1 MTNLRDPY
9 IYAMELLCKLC
20 GESNYIHFKYAR
32 LPIVHI
38 VIEIGVVFNW
48 EIILSYAMKRDIER
62 ENKLFVEILPNF
74 YMDSCL
80 LSIICASKHFSR
92 LHWSWTIV
100 GSPIHMYCQGLWEN
114 KYNRYD
120 AQLCDFFI
128 APLYK

>member
-9 IYAMELLCKLC
+9 IYAMDLMCELC
-20 GESNYIHFKYAR
+20 GEDNYIHFKYAW

-38 VIEIGVVFNW
+38 VIAIGGVFNW
-48 EIILSYAMKRDIER
+48 AIILSRAMKRYIER
-62 ENKLFVEILPNF
+62 ENKLFVEILPTF

-80 LSIICASKHFSR
+80 LYIICASKHFSR

-114 KYNRYD
+114 KYKRNY
-120 AQLCDFFI
+120 AQLCDLFI